1 MIDVTIHILT
11 GIVIAAASSWITVQ
25 LSLRRF
31 RTERWWD
38 RKADAYARLI
48 EALHNSKAFA
58 DSHLEAEYRGHE
70 IPKDKV
76 QELLQRSHQAHEE
89 IQKVIDTGSF
99 ILSAEALARLRLYTK
114 ESADASKAASW
125 QQHLELDLAATD
137 KCLKDIIEIAR
148 KDLKTSR

>member
-1 MIDVTIHILT
+1 MTDVIISILT
-11 GIVIAAASSWITVQ
+11 GIVIAAVSSWITVQ

-58 DSHLEAEYRGHE
+58 ESHLEAEYRGRE
-70 IPKDKV
+70 IPEEKV
-76 QELLQRSHQAHEE
+76 QELLQQSHQAHKE
-89 IQKVIDTGSF
+89 IQKAIDTGSF
-99 ILSAEALARLRLYTK
+99 ILSAEALARLRLYSK
-114 ESADASKAASW
+114 ESADASKAVSW
-125 QQHLELDLAATD
+125 YEHLEADWSATD
-137 KCLKDIIEIAR
+137 NCLKNIIEIAK